1 MWGGAFNPRYWDYR
15 RAGAR
20 LQRGNDH
27 AGRVRR
33 LRRSERVYDIRLPG
47 YGRGDGQAIGGAA
60 KGRDKIVDYLGK
72 ISLGRSYRELM
83 KKMLAFGENLEGDCL
98 PPVKGMSLE

>member
-1 MWGGAFNPRYWDYR
+1 MGRSFQSQILGLQAT
-15 RAGAR
+15 GAR
-20 LQRGNDH
+20 LQRANDH

-33 LRRSERVYDIRLPG
+33 LRRSERGYYIRLSG

-72 ISLGRSYRELM
+72 ISLGRSDRERM
-83 KKMLAFGENLEGDCL
+83 RKSLAFGENLEGDCL